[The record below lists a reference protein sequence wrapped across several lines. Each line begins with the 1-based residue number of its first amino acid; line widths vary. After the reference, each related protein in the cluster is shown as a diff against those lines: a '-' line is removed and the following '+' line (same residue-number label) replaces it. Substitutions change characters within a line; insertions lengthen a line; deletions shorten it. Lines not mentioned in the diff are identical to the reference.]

1 MGIFKN
7 LFNVKD
13 LFGSFKKRLTN
24 KPPNPSDPKYWK
36 DGIFNEQEFQ
46 SDQYDFDQ
54 TRSQQERAREMYEG
68 FEANKP
74 KPKAATH
81 QYVGRSTP
89 HEISLLTPTP
99 EVESASAINLLS
111 PELTLKK
118 LLEKENMF
126 KV

>member
-1 MGIFKN
+1 MNFKN
-7 LFNVKD
+7 LFNLKN
-13 LFGSFKKRLTN
+13 LFGSFKKRLIN
-24 KPPNPSDPKYWK
+24 KPPNPSDSKYWSN
-36 DGIFNEQEFQ
+36 GIFNEQTFQ

-54 TRSQQERAREMYEG
+54 ERSQQDRAREMYEG

-81 QYVGRSTP
+81 DFVGRTTP
-89 HEISLLTPTP
+89 HEISLLAPTP

-118 LLEKENMF
+118 LLEQNNMF